1 MQFSVP
7 SLPCAC
13 KVCQARGPPDPD
25 PDWPSLWP
33 LQLEFDIK
41 AQNMTVRQQK
51 IQVLIELMI
60 LMSSR
65 ERQHEHVCARARPL
79 GQTFLTRCSVKRDID
94 DPHLHS
100 RFFLVCPESQSV
112 KLHARGTRACMPANI
127 SAAFLQRFYVY
138 HDIDDPSL
146 QILRR
151 PHVACRNVSSCG
163 LQQHSFLKLAAAA
176 TIRSCGLPHSVQCG
190 LPQHE
195 FERLAAACVRAA
207 CRSNE
212 HALVRLAALR
222 SVRLAA
228 A

>member
-100 RFFLVCPESQSV
+100 RFFWFVQSLNLSSSMRVVLGRVCLQ
-112 KLHARGTRACMPANI
+112 T
-127 SAAFLQRFYVY
+127 FLQRFC
-138 HDIDDPSL
+138 S
-146 QILRR
+146 
-151 PHVACRNVSSCG
+151 VSMYTMISMTLLFRYFAG
-163 LQQHSFLKLAAAA
+163 PTWLAA
-176 TIRSCGLPHSVQCG
+176 T
-190 LPQHE
+190 
-195 FERLAAACVRAA
+195 
-207 CRSNE
+207 
-212 HALVRLAALR
+212 
-222 SVRLAA
+222 
-228 A
+228 